1 MNSNSSYEI
10 EFASPALTF
19 LYSLSQKEADSLI
32 NFLTSR
38 LLLDP
43 YRRSR
48 RVPTGDGLQRITSYN
63 NFRIAFEIQESRL
76 IVKLIFRRKD
86 GYGSWNE
93 LNPFHEN

>member
-1 MNSNSSYEI
+1 MNSNSDYEL
-10 EFASPALTF
+10 EFASPTLTF

-32 NFLTSR
+32 NFLTDR

-43 YRRSR
+43 LRRSR

-63 NFRIAFEIQESRL
+63 NFRITFHIQENRL
-76 IVKLIFRRKD
+76 IVNLIFRRKD

-93 LNPFHEN
+93 LNSFRVN